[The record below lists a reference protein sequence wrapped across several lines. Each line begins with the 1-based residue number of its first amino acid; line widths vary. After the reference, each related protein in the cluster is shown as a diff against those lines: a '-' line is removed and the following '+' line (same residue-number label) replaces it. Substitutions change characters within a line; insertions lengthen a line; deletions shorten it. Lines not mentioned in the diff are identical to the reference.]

1 MERGLRQCGSQDST
15 QPPRD
20 FSAMRGN
27 EPRYRHDCAP
37 WAVSPQRVDRCRA
50 RESDW
55 ISRRRILVDEMAKCG
70 AEPPKT
76 EAAHAECK
84 SRFNRRLLRCDGV
97 KKGCRVADAQESDA
111 LDE

>member
-1 MERGLRQCGSQDST
+1 MNPGIVTTALHGQSHRSESID
-15 QPPRD
+15 
-20 FSAMRGN
+20 A
-27 EPRYRHDCAP
+27 
-37 WAVSPQRVDRCRA
+37 A

-76 EAAHAECK
+76 EAAHAACK